1 MAWIG
6 GARRQVMYNAMYRRL
21 NVRRMKR
28 KQIYLDPDQD
38 RRLGVLSRQRGRS
51 ESELIR
57 EGVDRVLNEPPLD
70 RSSWERQLALID
82 SLIAKGPLKGRRT
95 WKREDLYER

>member
-1 MAWIG
+1 M
-6 GARRQVMYNAMYRRL
+6 
-21 NVRRMKR
+21 RRMKR

-38 RRLGVLSRQRGRS
+38 RRLRALSRHRGIS

-57 EGVDRVLNEPPLD
+57 EGVDRVLEAPPLD
-70 RSSWERQLALID
+70 RSAWERQLALID
-82 SLIAKGPLKGRRT
+82 SLIAKGPLKGRRA

>member
-1 MAWIG
+1 
-6 GARRQVMYNAMYRRL
+6 MYNAMYRGL

-28 KQIYLDPDQD
+28 KQIYLELEQD
-38 RRLGVLSRQRGRS
+38 RRLRILSRRQGKT

-57 EGVDRVLNEPPLD
+57 EGISRVLDEPPLD
-70 RSSWERQLALID
+70 RAAWERELAFID
-82 SLIAKGPLKGRRT
+82 SLIAKGPIKGKRT

>member
-1 MAWIG
+1 M
-6 GARRQVMYNAMYRRL
+6 
-21 NVRRMKR
+21 RRMKR
-28 KQIYLDPDQD
+28 KQIYLDPDQA
-38 RRLGVLSRQRGRS
+38 RGLRVLSRHQGRS

-57 EGVDRVLNEPPLD
+57 EGVDRVLKEPPLD
-70 RSSWERQLALID
+70 RSAWERQLARID

>member
-1 MAWIG
+1 M
-6 GARRQVMYNAMYRRL
+6 
-21 NVRRMKR
+21 RRMKR
-28 KQIYLDPDQD
+28 KQIYLDVNQD
-38 RRLGVLSRQRGRS
+38 RRLRALSRYRGKT

-70 RSSWERQLALID
+70 RSAWERQLALID